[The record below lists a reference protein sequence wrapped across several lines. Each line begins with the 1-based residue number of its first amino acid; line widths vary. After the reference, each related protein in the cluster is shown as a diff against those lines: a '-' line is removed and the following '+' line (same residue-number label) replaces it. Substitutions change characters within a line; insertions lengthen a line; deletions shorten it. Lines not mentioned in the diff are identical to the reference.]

1 MTADA
6 PPRRTIPI
14 AAAEADAGERCSGG
28 EPYALMVL
36 GDSMAPEF
44 VEGEIIVVEPE
55 GLARDGAF
63 VVAEVAGEPI
73 FRALAR
79 RGDGWQLCPLNP
91 AYPAIDLP
99 SLDAVR
105 GIVIQKSRPGRR
117 RASKR
122 YV

>member
-1 MTADA
+1 MTAEA

-14 AAAEADAGERCSGG
+14 ATADADAGERCSGG

-55 GLARDGAF
+55 GIARDGSF

-79 RGDGWQLCPLNP
+79 SGAGWQLRALNP
-91 AYPAIDLP
+91 DYPAIDLDG
-99 SLDAVR
+99 LDAVR
-105 GIVIQKSRPGRR
+105 GVVIQKSKPGRR
-117 RASKR
+117 RATKH